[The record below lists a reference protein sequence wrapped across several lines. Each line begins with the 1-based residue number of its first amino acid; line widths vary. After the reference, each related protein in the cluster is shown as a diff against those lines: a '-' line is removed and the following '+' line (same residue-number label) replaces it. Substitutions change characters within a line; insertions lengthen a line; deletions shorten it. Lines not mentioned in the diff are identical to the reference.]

1 MTYIFPIS
9 VVTCRSTTTETLQ
22 QKLNVKGKKTNLSL
36 TTLQGENEPV
46 ECSMNSLLVSDV
58 HQENSV
64 EIPMVY
70 STPSLPVSRENIP
83 KQDVTRWPHL
93 KGVTIPQFEA
103 EIALLIVGNVPQ
115 LLQPQEIRKSENRGP
130 RATKIVLG
138 WVLDSCLRRDM
149 LK

>member
-9 VVTCRSTTTETLQ
+9 VVTCCSTTTEILL

-46 ECSMNSLLVSDV
+46 ECSMSSLLVSDV

-64 EIPMVY
+64 KIPMVY
-70 STPSLPVSRENIP
+70 STHGLPVSRENIP
-83 KQDVTRWPHL
+83 KQDVNRWPHL

-103 EIALLIVGNVPQ
+103 EIALLIVGDVPQ
-115 LLQPQEIRKSENRGP
+115 L
-130 RATKIVLG
+130 
-138 WVLDSCLRRDM
+138 
-149 LK
+149 

>member
-9 VVTCRSTTTETLQ
+9 VVTCCSTTTETLL

-46 ECSMNSLLVSDV
+46 ECSMSSLLVSDV

-70 STPSLPVSRENIP
+70 SMHGLPVSCENIP
-83 KQDVTRWPHL
+83 KQDVNRWPHL

-103 EIALLIVGNVPQ
+103 EIALLIVGDVPQ
-115 LLQPQEIRKSENRGP
+115 LWQPQEIRKSENRGP
-130 RATKIVLG
+130 CALG
-138 WVLDSCLRRDM
+138 WVLNSRLRRDM

>member
-9 VVTCRSTTTETLQ
+9 VVTCCSTTTETLL

-46 ECSMNSLLVSDV
+46 ECSMSSLLGSDV

-64 EIPMVY
+64 EIPMAY
-70 STPSLPVSRENIP
+70 STHGLPVSRENIP
-83 KQDVTRWPHL
+83 KRDVNRWPHL

-103 EIALLIVGNVPQ
+103 EIALLIVGDVPQ
-115 LLQPQEIRKSENRGP
+115 L
-130 RATKIVLG
+130 
-138 WVLDSCLRRDM
+138 
-149 LK
+149 

>member
-9 VVTCRSTTTETLQ
+9 VVTCCSTTTETLL

-138 WVLDSCLRRDM
+138 WVLNSCLRRDM

>member
-9 VVTCRSTTTETLQ
+9 VVTCCSTTTETLL

-46 ECSMNSLLVSDV
+46 ECSMSSLLVSDV

-64 EIPMVY
+64 EIPVVY
-70 STPSLPVSRENIP
+70 STHGLPVSHENIP
-83 KQDVTRWPHL
+83 KQDVNRWPHL

-103 EIALLIVGNVPQ
+103 EIALLIVGDVPQ
-115 LLQPQEIRKSENRGP
+115 L
-130 RATKIVLG
+130 
-138 WVLDSCLRRDM
+138 
-149 LK
+149 